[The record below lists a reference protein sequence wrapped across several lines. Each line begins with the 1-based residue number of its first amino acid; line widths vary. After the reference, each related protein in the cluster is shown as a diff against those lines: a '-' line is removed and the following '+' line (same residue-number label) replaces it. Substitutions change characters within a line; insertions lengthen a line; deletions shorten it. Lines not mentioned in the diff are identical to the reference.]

1 MVKNIIKTAKEMAY
15 AYRKILL
22 PVFLF
27 LSVLELWKSMGLQL
41 GLLGVILMIT
51 FIAIGHAEVMVGLK
65 MTGQSHE
72 PLDIRKDAYCGIY
85 RIKELFSTYA
95 WMEVAVIAF
104 LMGVFSIFFLVAFS
118 QEGLSFW
125 QDIRQQIITEQ
136 QYGISITANQLISW
150 IAILMVVVD
159 VVVGYI
165 VDCLFFLAPYYL
177 ETQQVKGLAALK
189 MAVKK
194 AKGHWRQIFSL
205 QTHYYVMII
214 FFSCL
219 NYLVTVYI
227 SSLFLSLAISIGLLV
242 LEIHTYRMEY
252 AISKALLFKEIE
264 NA

>member
-1 MVKNIIKTAKEMAY
+1 
-15 AYRKILL
+15 
-22 PVFLF
+22 
-27 LSVLELWKSMGLQL
+27 MG
-41 GLLGVILMIT
+41 
-51 FIAIGHAEVMVGLK
+51 A
-65 MTGQSHE
+65 
-72 PLDIRKDAYCGIY
+72 
-85 RIKELFSTYA
+85 
-95 WMEVAVIAF
+95 
-104 LMGVFSIFFLVAFS
+104 FSIFFLVAFS
-118 QEGLSFW
+118 QEGISFW